1 MENFFVF
8 GPFVLRAASRSAPW
22 ALGKREMSYSRSW
35 PTTCSRSWHQEEV
48 AKVTWEESVGTPG
61 LLRGTSWVHAI
72 KEVFTVPVVLSE

>member
-8 GPFVLRAASRSAPW
+8 GPFVLRAASRSSPW

-48 AKVTWEESVGTPG
+48 AE
-61 LLRGTSWVHAI
+61 
-72 KEVFTVPVVLSE
+72 